1 MDLRR
6 TSVVAAA
13 VLSATAC
20 GDDSAGSAATEGG
33 SSTSE
38 SSTAGM
44 STTTATAD
52 ATGMAATSSGPD
64 TSSSST
70 ASGSSSSSSTG
81 TADDSTT
88 STSGTSTGS
97 TGRERLE
104 QGAACRAQ
112 DECLAG
118 NCVDGVC
125 CDQPCEAACDV
136 CAWDLGA
143 SEDGVCGPAPFT
155 GPASDACGPQT
166 CDGTGGDCV
175 DLCISEVLSPVR
187 RPADFIFVV
196 DNSGSMSEEAAGL
209 EANVN
214 TSFAQELASAN
225 IDYRVTMVANHGTA
239 STSVCIAPPLSGTTN
254 CAGPPISIAGQ
265 FAHYDVDVQ
274 SHDGLCILL
283 DTLFAGE
290 ADEWNLFPAGWNA
303 NLRPEAL
310 KIFVA
315 LTDDGTQ
322 CTWNGTSLADGNTDA
337 EGQTAA
343 LAWEQELLA
352 SSPLQFGTVDERNYV
367 VHGILGVEAADG
379 DAPAAPYLP
388 GDAVA
393 LQECTPGAVDPGTA
407 YQWLAKNTG
416 GLRFPLCD
424 PSNYDEIF
432 ERIVEDTVDQVVVDC
447 QYRLPTLEGEVID
460 SNNVRLTYTP
470 PAAEAATYLPVASAD
485 DCGVLANAFYIDG
498 ETVHLCPDTCSVAAA
513 EPDGVLELQAL
524 CE

>member
-1 MDLRR
+1 M
-6 TSVVAAA
+6 T
-13 VLSATAC
+13 T
-20 GDDSAGSAATEGG
+20 
-33 SSTSE
+33 SST
-38 SSTAGM
+38 G
-44 STTTATAD
+44 
-52 ATGMAATSSGPD
+52 G
-64 TSSSST
+64 
-70 ASGSSSSSSTG
+70 SSSSTG
-81 TADDSTT
+81 
-88 STSGTSTGS
+88 
-97 TGRERLE
+97 REFLE
-104 QGAACRAQ
+104 QGVPCRTS
-112 DECLAG
+112 DECAAG

-125 CDQPCEAACDV
+125 CDQPCDAACDV

-143 SEDGVCGPAPFT
+143 SEDGACGLAPFT
-155 GPASDACGPQT
+155 SPASDACGPQT
-166 CDGTGGDCV
+166 CDGTGVDCV
-175 DLCISEVLSPVR
+175 DLCVAEALSPVR

-283 DTLFAGE
+283 DTLHGPNAGGE
-290 ADEWNLFPAGWNA
+290 ADQWGMFPSGWSTV
-303 NLRPEAL
+303 LRPEAL

-322 CTWNGTSLADGNTDA
+322 CSWGATSLADGNTDA
-337 EGQTAA
+337 DGQTAA

-352 SSPLQFGTVDERNYV
+352 LSPAQFGTSDERNYV
-367 VHGILGVEAADG
+367 VHGILGVEAANA
-379 DAPAAPYLP
+379 DAPADPYLP
-388 GDAVA
+388 GDAVV
-393 LQECTPGAVDPGTA
+393 LEECTPGAVDPGTA

-432 ERIVEDTVDQVVVDC
+432 EQIVEDALDQVVVDC
-447 QYRLPTLEGEVID
+447 QYILPTPKGETID
-460 SNNVRLTYTP
+460 GDDVRLIYTP
-470 PAAEAATYLPVASAD
+470 PAEEGVTYTPVASAD
-485 DCGVLANAFYIDG
+485 DCGVSTEAFYIDG
-498 ETVHLCPDTCSVAAA
+498 ETVHLCPDTCTTVMA
-513 EPDGVLELQAL
+513 EPDAVVELQAL